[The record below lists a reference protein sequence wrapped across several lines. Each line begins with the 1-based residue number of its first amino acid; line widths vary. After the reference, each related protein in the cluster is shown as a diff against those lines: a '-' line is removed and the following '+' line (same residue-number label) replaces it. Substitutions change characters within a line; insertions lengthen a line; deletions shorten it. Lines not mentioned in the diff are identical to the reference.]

1 MKINKVPC
9 TFDTTYCVY
18 EAPNGKRKCM
28 KWAIDGGE
36 WSQVAGP
43 FARKEYEAARA
54 EHERMHPTRSEG
66 Q

>member
-1 MKINKVPC
+1 MLAMAGTIQMKSGW
-9 TFDTTYCVY
+9 YEY